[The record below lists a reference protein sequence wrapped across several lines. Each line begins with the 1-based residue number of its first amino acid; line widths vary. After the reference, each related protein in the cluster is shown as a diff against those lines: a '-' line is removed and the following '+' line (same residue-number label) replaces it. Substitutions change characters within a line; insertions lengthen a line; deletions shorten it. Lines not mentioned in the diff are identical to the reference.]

1 MARLIM
7 APRTAQMIA
16 PGYACPSNLFF
27 AQALAATGCAFLAIT
42 SANRFRRLT
51 GTTEEPAHW
60 KAAHLRAKFA
70 AEGAMMLLEH
80 DDEAAA
86 RAAFPRHRPM
96 STTVLAFH
104 TAPPGPDLV
113 VRRQGSLPMDS
124 VRETAAQAGF
134 DVVLHPRASAATER
148 RYVR

>member
-1 MARLIM
+1 
-7 APRTAQMIA
+7 MIA
-16 PGYACPSNLFF
+16 SGYACPSNLFF
-27 AQALAATGCAFLAIT
+27 AQELAATGYAFLAIT

-60 KAAHLRAKFA
+60 KAAHLRAEFA
-70 AEGAMMLLEH
+70 AEGAKMILEH

-86 RAAFPRHRPM
+86 RAAFPRHRLM
-96 STTVLAFH
+96 STTVLDLH

-124 VRETAAQAGF
+124 VRETAAQACL
-134 DVVLHPRASAATER
+134 DVVPRPRASAATER
-148 RYVR
+148 RCVR